1 MRSRPRYFYS
11 MRSRFRTEIAVVGA
25 GALLLAACG
34 DTPHGAPVRVVIPPG
49 STFRAATDSLTRHRL
64 LDSPQLFRAYVL
76 VKRRDRNIKAG
87 TYLLQ
92 RGMGWG
98 DLLQALTLGKGLA
111 HTIVVPEGYS
121 LASISALLERIMR
134 AQPESI
140 AAAVRDTA
148 LRRELD
154 VPTPVLEGYLFPDTY
169 VFPDA
174 TTPRQVVA
182 AMVRRFE
189 QSWNP
194 AWDTRLEALTMTRHD
209 VITLA
214 SIIEKEAKLAEER
227 PVISAVYHNRL
238 RIGMAL
244 QADPTVQ
251 YALGVHTNRVLYKDL
266 KTASPYNTYR
276 QTGLPPGPIAS
287 PGKASIEAALFP
299 ADVPY
304 LYFVAHP
311 DGHHEFRTTFSAHT
325 KAIREV
331 RKSRPRRATGTKR

>member
-1 MRSRPRYFYS
+1 
-11 MRSRFRTEIAVVGA
+11 MRSRFRTEVAVA
-25 GALLLAACG
+25 LISALLMAACG
-34 DTPHGAPVRVVIPPG
+34 GNPRGAPVRVIVPPG
-49 STFRAATDSLTRHRL
+49 STFRDATDSLSRHRL
-64 LDSPQLFRAYVL
+64 LESPRLFRGYAML
-76 VKRRDRNIKAG
+76 RRRDRTIKAG

-92 RGMGWG
+92 RGMGWS
-98 DLLQALTLGKGLA
+98 DLLLALTLGKGLA

-121 LASISALLERIMR
+121 LASISALLERTMR

-154 VPTPVLEGYLFPDTY
+154 VPTPLLEGYLFPDTY
-169 VFPDA
+169 LFPEA
-174 TTPRQVVA
+174 TTPRQVVTT
-182 AMVRRFE
+182 MVRRFE

-194 AWDTRLEALTMTRHD
+194 EWNSRLEALTMTRHD

-238 RIGMAL
+238 RIGMPL

-251 YALGVHTNRVLYKDL
+251 YAMGVHTNRVLYRDL

-276 QTGLPPGPIAS
+276 QSGLPPGPIAS
-287 PGKASIEAALFP
+287 PGKASIVAALFP

-311 DGHHEFRTTFSAHT
+311 DGHHEFRSTYSAHT
-325 KAIREV
+325 KAIRDV
-331 RKSRPRRATGTKR
+331 RKARPKRAPTSKR